1 MLVEDGELLSIFI
14 KYLKSDNL
22 NVMNEAC
29 WVITNMINDG
39 SVEIIKKVIQADHC
53 IECYIDVINKIEDE
67 NLVIRMIIA
76 LIKCIEVESG
86 LKELYVNKNMKE
98 ILEKNNHTD
107 KSSDEYKKLSS
118 QL

>member
-1 MLVEDGELLSIFI
+1 MLVEDGELLPIFI
-14 KYLKSDNL
+14 KYLKSDNVD
-22 NVMNEAC
+22 VMNEAC
-29 WVITNMINDG
+29 WVITNMINGG
-39 SVEIIKKVIQADHC
+39 SVEIIKKVIQSDHC

-86 LKELYVNKNMKE
+86 LKELYVNKNLKE

-107 KSSDEYKKLSS
+107 KLSDEYKKLSS

>member
-29 WVITNMINDG
+29 WVITNIINCGVD
-39 SVEIIKKVIQADHC
+39 IIVRKVIQADHC
-53 IECYIDVINKIEDE
+53 IEYYIDAIKRIERE
-67 NLVIRMIIA
+67 ILCNYMIKA
-76 LIKCIEVESG
+76 LTKCIEVDSG